1 MASRLSNI
9 DFMRTTAIF
18 IMIIANAAPY
28 VMATPNPNSL
38 RLICSLAAPLFIFL
52 SGFSFYLSFT
62 KNKNYKQK
70 FWQGFYL
77 MCTAVGIDW
86 LIWGTLPFQAFD
98 VLYLISIGIFV
109 NILIFNFH
117 VYAKLFI
124 ALACMAA
131 SILLQNIYGY
141 RFRIEDSTDNLRFSM
156 DFLQSIQFQTQRLFV
171 DGWFPIFPWISFAII
186 GCVVAEK
193 MESIL
198 SILKIVLL
206 TSLLLFILGTVLL
219 FNTTTLQVERDGY
232 LEFFYPASP
241 VYLLIAFSF
250 IFLLFTSTAKF
261 KLPKGLIFINVLG
274 RNSLF
279 VYIFHAAFISFVLIP
294 LFDIKNGGYELL
306 NSYMF
311 AILSIGFILLCCAVS
326 FLSEWMSKN
335 GYFKYVLTPVKHI
348 LGWK

>member
-28 VMATPNPNSL
+28 VMEKPNPNAM

-124 ALACMAA
+124 ALACIAA
-131 SILLQNIYGY
+131 SILLQNKYGY
-141 RFRIEDSTDNLRFSM
+141 RFSIEDSTDNMRFSM
-156 DFLQSIQFQTQRLFV
+156 DFLQSIQFQSQRLFV

-186 GCVVAEK
+186 GCLVAEK

-198 SILKIVLL
+198 YILKSVLVS
-206 TSLLLFILGTVLL
+206 SLLLFILGIVLL
-219 FNTTTLQVERDGY
+219 FNANTLQGEREGY

-250 IFLLFTSTAKF
+250 IFLLFTSTANF
-261 KLPKGLIFINVLG
+261 KLPNGLSFINVFG

-279 VYIFHAAFISFVLIP
+279 VYIFHAAIISFVLTP
-294 LFDIKNGGYELL
+294 LFEIAKGGYELL
-306 NSYMF
+306 NGYRF
-311 AILSIGFILLCCAVS
+311 ALLSTAFILLCCFVA
-326 FLSEWMSKN
+326 FLSEWLSKN

-348 LGWK
+348 LGLK

>member
-28 VMATPNPNSL
+28 VMETPNPNAL

-52 SGFSFYLSFT
+52 SGFSFYLSFS
-62 KNKNYKQK
+62 KNRNYKQK
-70 FWQGFYL
+70 LMQGFYL

-98 VLYLISIGIFV
+98 VLYLISIGIFI

-117 VYAKLFI
+117 VYLKLFI
-124 ALACMAA
+124 ALACIGA
-131 SILLQNIYGY
+131 SILLQNQYGY
-141 RFRIEDSTDNLRFSM
+141 RFIIEDDFEGTRFSM
-156 DFLQSIQFQTQRLFV
+156 EFLESLTFQFQRFFI

-186 GCVVAEK
+186 GCVVAER
-193 MESIL
+193 MED
-198 SILKIVLL
+198 ILKMLKGVLAG
-206 TSLLLFILGTVLL
+206 SLLLFVVGLTLL
-219 FNTTTLQVERDGY
+219 FTANTLQGERDGY

-250 IFLLFTSTAKF
+250 IFLLFTSTARF
-261 KLPKGLIFINVLG
+261 NLPKGINFINVMG

-279 VYIFHAAFISFVLIP
+279 VYIFHAAIIGFVLIP
-294 LFDIKNGGYELL
+294 FFDSENEGFELL
-306 NSYMF
+306 SRWMF
-311 AILSIGFILLCCAVS
+311 ALLSTGFILLCCAVS
-326 FLSEWMSKN
+326 FFSEWMSKN
-335 GYFKYVLTPVKHI
+335 GYFKYVLTPVKQI
-348 LGWK
+348 LGLK